1 MIIRFST
8 ALTLLPAFFFSF
20 FLGEISAQPK
30 KDAKLQLQEPAL
42 LTSAGQSADTQM
54 VKVLLDRNKIAY
66 RFNLMGGPDDL
77 KAVKSLIIVIGGSTK
92 GMGAAGIDADKE
104 AARVQRLLAKAK
116 ELKIPVVG
124 MHIGGKAR
132 RGDLSD
138 RFINLV
144 VASSSFLIVV
154 KEGDSDQLFSRGAAK
169 QNIPLSFINRISEA
183 QEPLKSI
190 YGKQP

>member
-1 MIIRFST
+1 MKKNNRICLFLAAGIFS
-8 ALTLLPAFFFSF
+8 LLGAEAF
-20 FLGEISAQPK
+20 AQAPREM
-30 KDAKLQLQEPAL
+30 KLLLKEPAL
-42 LTSAGQSADTQM
+42 LTSAGQSADPQM

-66 RFNLMGGPDDL
+66 QFNLMGGPDDL

-104 AARVQRLLAKAK
+104 AGRVQTLLSKAK

-144 VASSSFLIVV
+144 IPSSSYLIVV
-154 KEGDSDQLFSRGAAK
+154 KEGDWDQVFSQGAAR
-169 QNIPLSFINRISEA
+169 QSIPIALVNRISEA

-190 YGKQP
+190 YGK

>member
-1 MIIRFST
+1 MMIQ
-8 ALTLLPAFFFSF
+8 LTTILALLPAFLFSF
-20 FLGEISAQPK
+20 FLGEILAQPQ
-30 KDAKLQLQEPAL
+30 KDAKLQLKEPAL

-66 RFNLMGGPDDL
+66 QFNLRGGPDDL

-138 RFINLV
+138 RFIKLV
-144 VASSSFLIVV
+144 VPSSSFLIVV
-154 KEGDSDQLFSRGAAK
+154 KEGDSDPVFSQGAAK
-169 QNIPLSFINRISEA
+169 HNIPIALVNRISEA

-190 YGKQP
+190 YGK

>member
-1 MIIRFST
+1 MMIQ
-8 ALTLLPAFFFSF
+8 LTTILALLPAFLFSF
-20 FLGEISAQPK
+20 FLGEILAQPQ
-30 KDAKLQLQEPAL
+30 KDAKLQLKEPAL

-66 RFNLMGGPDDL
+66 QFNLRGGPDDL

-138 RFINLV
+138 RFIKLV
-144 VASSSFLIVV
+144 VPSSSFLIVV
-154 KEGDSDQLFSRGAAK
+154 KEGDSDQVFSQGAAK
-169 QNIPLSFINRISEA
+169 HNIPIALVNRISEA

-190 YGKQP
+190 YGK

>member
-1 MIIRFST
+1 MKNRAFNVSLFVLIGLFMFFPEE
-8 ALTLLPAFFFSF
+8 TL
-20 FLGEISAQPK
+20 AQEK
-30 KDAKLQLQEPAL
+30 KEARLQLKEPAL

-54 VKVLLDRNKIAY
+54 VKVLLDKNKIAY
-66 RFNLMGGPDDL
+66 QFNLTGGPDDL

-104 AARVQRLLAKAK
+104 AVRVQRLLAKAK
-116 ELKIPVVG
+116 ELKIPIVG
-124 MHIGGKAR
+124 VHIGGKAR

-144 VASSSFLIVV
+144 IPSSSHLIVV
-154 KEGDSDQLFSRGAAK
+154 KEGDSDQVFSQGAAK
-169 QNIPLSFINRISEA
+169 QNIPIALVNRISEA

-190 YGKQP
+190 YGK